1 MLGGAAE
8 GTEEVPRERLPA
20 SGFLVAGVF
29 SGGQRAGAV
38 SVGCDAFSNMNLR
51 KREFALA
58 HSSVRDSGPWT
69 EVLGH

>member
-8 GTEEVPRERLPA
+8 GTEEVPRERIRVY
-20 SGFLVAGVF
+20 GRRFFVF

-51 KREFALA
+51 KRDYALA

-69 EVLGH
+69 